1 MSDIHK
7 ILKEYWGYD
16 SFRPL
21 QKEVIESV
29 LANKDTL
36 ALMPTGGGKSLCYQV
51 PALAKEGLC
60 LVISP
65 LIALMKDQVENL
77 RRKNITAFAI
87 YSGMSRAEVIN
98 TLKVATNSNCKF
110 LYVSPERLETNLFK
124 EYLPGMNI
132 NLVAVDEAHCISQW
146 GYDFRPSYLRI
157 AALREELHSVPVL
170 GLTASA
176 TKEVQDDICEKLT
189 SPLTPLRQGR
199 RGDVLPTHY
208 PKYKVQ
214 QIVQYEN
221 ARINRKNNT
230 EAEAALWHLLRNSKT
245 GYKFRRQHPIEA
257 FIVDFVCLEKGLVIE
272 VDGGYHNNEEQKNY
286 DDFRAEVLNQ
296 KKFTVLRFTNET
308 VLRDSYAVKKQIIEF
323 IELIDKKRSATTS
336 PFSISDGQG
345 PGMIWSVFRQSFER
359 KNLSYSVFKVDSKI
373 NKVIEI
379 LNKVEGST
387 IVYCK
392 SRKRTKEIAD
402 LLRLQNI
409 SSDFYHAGL
418 PPEERNK
425 RQEDWIKNKTR
436 VIVCTNAFGMGIDK
450 PDVRSVVHADI
461 PDCLENYYQEAGR
474 AGRDGQKSFAVL
486 LYDDNDIT
494 ELEGLAAIRYPS
506 LDDIKNV
513 YQSVANYLQIPAGTG
528 EGNYFDFDINDLVKK
543 FKLNTHTTVY
553 ALKALEQDSWLSLNE
568 QVFLPSKIKF
578 TTTKEALYDFE
589 RSHPGLEPAIKAL
602 LRGYEGIF
610 DFPASISEIVLIR
623 LLKKD
628 VEEIKKDL
636 HQLHQYGIIHYEPQ
650 KDSPQLY
657 FPRNRVKVEDLSVN
671 MELYHKRKE
680 KFVARVKNI
689 IQYVAE
695 LVTCRSKM
703 IGIYFGDHKL
713 HNCKICDNCLRQ
725 KKVHIDEKEFEKIS
739 NRIQTVL
746 TPQPLPSKELMDQ
759 LGAIKKEKAWKV
771 IEFLQAENK
780 LEVDNAGWVRLK

>member
-1 MSDIHK
+1 LSDIHK

-21 QKEVIESV
+21 QQEVIESI
-29 LANKDTL
+29 LTNKDTL

-51 PALAKEGLC
+51 PALVKGGLC

-87 YSGMSRAEVIN
+87 YSGMSRTEVIN

-146 GYDFRPSYLRI
+146 GYDFRPPYLRI
-157 AALREELHSVPVL
+157 AALREELKNIPVIA
-170 GLTASA
+170 LTASA
-176 TKEVQDDICEKLT
+176 TKEVQDDICEKL
-189 SPLTPLRQGR
+189 QF
-199 RGDVLPTHY
+199 
-208 PKYKVQ
+208 K
-214 QIVQYEN
+214 E
-221 ARINRKNNT
+221 KN
-230 EAEAALWHLLRNSKT
+230 
-245 GYKFRRQHPIEA
+245 I
-257 FIVDFVCLEKGLVIE
+257 
-272 VDGGYHNNEEQKNY
+272 
-286 DDFRAEVLNQ
+286 
-296 KKFTVLRFTNET
+296 
-308 VLRDSYAVKKQIIEF
+308 
-323 IELIDKKRSATTS
+323 
-336 PFSISDGQG
+336 
-345 PGMIWSVFRQSFER
+345 FRQSFER

-379 LNKVEGST
+379 LNKVQGSA

-392 SRKRTKEIAD
+392 SRKRTKEIAE
-402 LLRLQNI
+402 LLQLQNI
-409 SSDFYHAGL
+409 IAEFYHAGL
-418 PPEERNK
+418 PQEERNK

-474 AGRDGQKSFAVL
+474 AGRDGEKSFAVL

-494 ELEGLAAIRYPS
+494 ELEGLAVIRYPS

-528 EGNYFDFDINDLVKK
+528 EGNYFDFDINDFVKK
-543 FKLNTHTTVY
+543 FKLNTHTAIY
-553 ALKALEQDSWLSLNE
+553 SLKALEQDSWLSLNE

-589 RSHPGLEPAIKAL
+589 RSHPELEPAIKAL

-610 DFPASISEIVLIR
+610 DFPTSISEIVLIR

-628 VEEIKKDL
+628 VGEIKKDL
-636 HQLHQYGIIHYEPQ
+636 TQLHLYGIIYYEPQ

-657 FPRNRVKVEDLSVN
+657 FPRNRVKVEDLSIN
-671 MELYHKRKE
+671 MDLYHKRKE
-680 KFVARVKNI
+680 KFIARVKNI
-689 IQYVAE
+689 VQYVQE

-703 IGIYFGDHKL
+703 IGSYFGDNKL
-713 HNCKICDNCLRQ
+713 HNCKVCDNCLRQ

-746 TPQPLPSKELMDQ
+746 APQPLPSKELMDQ
-759 LGAIKKEKAWKV
+759 LGTIKKEKAWKV

>member
-1 MSDIHK
+1 LSDIQK
-7 ILKEYWGYD
+7 ILKEFWGYD

-21 QKEVIESV
+21 QEDVIESI

-51 PALAKEGLC
+51 PALAKDGLC

-132 NLVAVDEAHCISQW
+132 NLVAVDEAHCVSQW
-146 GYDFRPSYLRI
+146 GYDFRPPYLRI
-157 AALREELHSVPVL
+157 ASLREELKDIPVIA
-170 GLTASA
+170 LTASA
-176 TKEVQDDICEKLT
+176 TKEVQDDICEKL
-189 SPLTPLRQGR
+189 QF
-199 RGDVLPTHY
+199 
-208 PKYKVQ
+208 K
-214 QIVQYEN
+214 E
-221 ARINRKNNT
+221 KN
-230 EAEAALWHLLRNSKT
+230 
-245 GYKFRRQHPIEA
+245 I
-257 FIVDFVCLEKGLVIE
+257 
-272 VDGGYHNNEEQKNY
+272 
-286 DDFRAEVLNQ
+286 
-296 KKFTVLRFTNET
+296 
-308 VLRDSYAVKKQIIEF
+308 
-323 IELIDKKRSATTS
+323 
-336 PFSISDGQG
+336 
-345 PGMIWSVFRQSFER
+345 FRQSFER

-373 NKVIEI
+373 NKIIEI
-379 LNKVEGST
+379 LNKVQGGA

-392 SRKRTKEIAD
+392 SRKRTKEIAE
-402 LLRLQNI
+402 LLQLQNI
-409 SSDFYHAGL
+409 IADFYHAGL
-418 PPEERNK
+418 PQEERNK

-474 AGRDGQKSFAVL
+474 AGRDGEKSFAVL

-494 ELEGLAAIRYPS
+494 ELEGLATIRYPS
-506 LDDIKNV
+506 LDDMKNV
-513 YQSVANYLQIPAGTG
+513 YQSVANYLQIPASTG
-528 EGNYFDFDINDLVKK
+528 EGNYFDFDINDFVKR
-543 FKLNTHTTVY
+543 FKLNTHTSIY
-553 ALKALEQDSWLSLNE
+553 SLKALEQDSWLSLNE

-589 RSHPGLEPAIKAL
+589 RSHPELEPAIKAL

-610 DFPASISEIVLIR
+610 DFPTSISETVLIR

-636 HQLHQYGIIHYEPQ
+636 FRLHQYGIIHYEPQ

-657 FPRNRVKVEDLSVN
+657 FPRNRVKVEDLSMN
-671 MELYHKRKE
+671 MDLYHKRKE
-680 KFVARVKNI
+680 KFIARVKNI
-689 IQYVAE
+689 VQYVQE

-703 IGIYFGDHKL
+703 IGSYFGDNKL
-713 HNCKICDNCLRQ
+713 HNCKVCDNCLRQ

-746 TPQPLPSKELMDQ
+746 APQPLPSKELMDQ